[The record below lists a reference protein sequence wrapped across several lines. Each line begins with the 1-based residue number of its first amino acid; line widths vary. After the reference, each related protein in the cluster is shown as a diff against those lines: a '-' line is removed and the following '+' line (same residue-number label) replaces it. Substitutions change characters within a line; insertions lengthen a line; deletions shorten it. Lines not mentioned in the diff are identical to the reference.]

1 MRIICREQHTAE
13 WVSARVGKVTGSGIA
28 RAMAKLSRASG
39 DKKRGDWA
47 AAHDTY
53 VRELAWELITRTPA
67 DHYVSKPMEIGSQY
81 EAEACIEAWQATG
94 FEMEQTGF
102 VLHPTLDYFG
112 VSPDRYF
119 YDDSGSLC
127 VLEVKVPLL
136 KTHEQ
141 YLLDDVVPEEYVPQL
156 QAGMCCLPAARGLFA
171 SYAPPDLY
179 PELSEPFRLFLK
191 WMEPDPAMHHEM
203 EEAAA
208 ATMEHAVALVK
219 QLTGRYLEA
228 ASHKSHRDIPTSR
241 HISDLPPKPDAP
253 ASLDEVTDY
262 IMSVTELERVP

>member
-1 MRIICREQHTAE
+1 MRIVCREQHSRE
-13 WVSARVGKVTGSGIA
+13 WMDARCGRVTGSGIA

-39 DKKRGDWA
+39 EKKKGDWA

-67 DHYVSKPMEIGSQY
+67 DHYVSKPMELGNQFESECRIEVWQTIG
-81 EAEACIEAWQATG
+81 IEI
-94 FEMEQTGF
+94 EQTGF

-112 VSPDRYF
+112 FSPDGYF
-119 YDDSGSLC
+119 YDDNGHLC
-127 VLEVKVPLL
+127 VLECKVPLL

-179 PELSEPFRLFLK
+179 PELPEPFRLFLK
-191 WMEPDPAMHHEM
+191 WMEPNPVIHREM
-203 EEAAA
+203 EEAAT
-208 ATMEHAVALVK
+208 ATMGQATALVK
-219 QLTGRYLEA
+219 QLSGRYLEA
-228 ASHKSHRDIPTSR
+228 ASKESKSAFREQLEASIDMSEAAAYAGAM
-241 HISDLPPKPDAP
+241 DLIDQVEMTP
-253 ASLDEVTDY
+253 
-262 IMSVTELERVP
+262 